1 MNSLLIALIAF
12 ASIFGGALIGFAIQ
26 CILPDHHLRPESKD
40 TVKLGAGLIATMA
53 ALVLGLLVSSSKNTY
68 DSVNSGLIQMSAK
81 VITLDR
87 LLAQYG
93 PEAKEVR
100 SELRDSITHTINI
113 IWPELSTGSTGV
125 KALEGGGGKRGEL
138 LAVHIRQLTPRSD
151 EQRAIHMQSMQIV
164 ADLMQSKWVLIQQ
177 HHTRLPAVFLIILIS
192 WFAILNVT
200 YGIFAPRNVTVV
212 AVLFFC
218 ALSVSASLLL
228 IVEMNS
234 PLDGLI
240 KVSSEPM
247 LNALKHLG
255 E

>member
-12 ASIFGGALIGFAIQ
+12 ASIFGGALLGFAIQ
-26 CILPDHHLRPESKD
+26 CVLPDHHLRPESKD

-53 ALVLGLLVSSSKNTY
+53 ALVLGLLVSSSKSTY
-68 DSVNSGLIQMSAK
+68 DSVNTGLIQMSAK
-81 VITLDR
+81 AITLDR

-93 PEAKEVR
+93 PETKEIR
-100 SELRDSITHTINI
+100 SELRDSVTHTVHLV
-113 IWPELSTGSTGV
+113 WPELNSGLTGV
-125 KALEGGGGKRGEL
+125 KALEGSKTGER
-138 LAVHIRQLTPRSD
+138 LAVHVRQLTPKSD
-151 EQRAIHMQSMQIV
+151 EQRAIHAQSMQIV
-164 ADLMQSKWVLIQQ
+164 ADIMQSKWVLVQQ
-177 HHTRLPAVFLIILIS
+177 HHTKLPLIFLIILIS
-192 WFAILNVT
+192 WFAILNIT
-200 YGIFAPRNVTVV
+200 YGIFAPRNVTVI

-240 KVSSEPM
+240 KVSSDPM